1 MYQFSNVGIGSV
13 TVPHGNFSTNG
24 NSIPSMSSFQFSNI
38 DINGQDLTS
47 VLSTFDHNNGDGYK
61 VTAYGDCGSTTTTT
75 SSTSSTTTTT
85 TTPDPKQY
93 AYNWSVTGTGSNNT
107 FRSAV
112 LKIQVN
118 GVNTVTAAISPTNT
132 SDGGVIMT
140 ALNDV
145 IDVTLITENQTG
157 STIYIEHELVSSIS
171 SFDLL
176 DTDFTASATD
186 FTTVFQSYTQ
196 QGTANSTW
204 VFTTDSSTVA
214 PASLTIDFEDSGDT
228 SQFSTLSGGPNGA
241 FSEEYESTTT
251 SNGTYNFNLVVGD
264 SYTLDSAYE
273 SINPGENCT
282 LTVSGSQVGGFTSFS
297 DSDSGQ
303 AQTIIGPVSG
313 SFTVTGTGAIALNV
327 TQTSP

>member
-1 MYQFSNVGIGSV
+1 MMLKLLFLLGYFDAGG
-13 TVPHGNFSTNG
+13 T
-24 NSIPSMSSFQFSNI
+24 
-38 DINGQDLTS
+38 INCLVSATG
-47 VLSTFDHNNGDGYK
+47 
-61 VTAYGDCGSTTTTT
+61 
-75 SSTSSTTTTT
+75 TTTTT
-85 TTPDPKQY
+85 TTTADPKQY
-93 AYNWSVTGTGSNNT
+93 AYNWSVSGGGSDNT

-118 GVNTVTAAISPTNT
+118 GVPTVTAAISPTNT

-157 STIYIEHELVSSIS
+157 GTIYIEHKLVSNIS

-186 FTTVFQSYTQ
+186 FTTVFPSFTQ

-204 VFTTDSSTVA
+204 TFSTDSSLST

-228 SQFSTLSGGPNGA
+228 SFFSTLSGGPNGD
-241 FSEEYESTTT
+241 FSEEYESTTA

-264 SYTLDSAYE
+264 TYTLDSAYE
-273 SINPGENCT
+273 SVNPGENCT

>member
-1 MYQFSNVGIGSV
+1 MFSAQ
-13 TVPHGNFSTNG
+13 T
-24 NSIPSMSSFQFSNI
+24 
-38 DINGQDLTS
+38 
-47 VLSTFDHNNGDGYK
+47 
-61 VTAYGDCGSTTTTT
+61 
-75 SSTSSTTTTT
+75 
-85 TTPDPKQY
+85 
-93 AYNWSVTGTGSNNT
+93 YNWSVTGTGSNNT

-196 QGTANSTW
+196 QGTSNSTW
-204 VFTTDSSTVA
+204 AFTTDSSTVA
-214 PASLTIDFEDSGDT
+214 PASLTINFEDSGDT
-228 SQFSTLSGGPNGA
+228 SQFSTFSGGPNGA